1 MESTQITRRT
11 ALQTLTALGAGAAA
25 LGMTPSILKAET
37 TVGAAGAAGT
47 APSSLPASQIGFANG
62 EYVLPPLPYAADA
75 LEPYI
80 DEQTMVVHHATLH
93 QNYVNGA
100 NRTVKALAAIA
111 AGEGD
116 VAQSKALAR
125 DLAFFGS
132 GHALHT
138 LFWNNM
144 KPNGGGEPTG
154 VLAEALGRDF
164 GSLEGFFRQFT
175 GAAVGVE
182 GSGWALLSY
191 EPIAGRLIVLQVEKQ
206 QNLTFQGAIPLLGCD
221 VWEHAYF
228 LKYQARRAEYVEA
241 WKNVINWDDVAQRL
255 TAARAAAGSAV

>member
-1 MESTQITRRT
+1 MKNVDKTSNGSGMGRRE
-11 ALQTLTALGAGAAA
+11 ALKSMGVGAAA
-25 LGMTPSILKAET
+25 LGLFPAM
-37 TVGAAGAAGT
+37 AAASGREV
-47 APSSLPASQIGFANG
+47 PASMVGFRDG

-75 LEPYI
+75 LEPHI
-80 DEQTMVVHHATLH
+80 DEETMRIHHETLH
-93 QNYVNGA
+93 ANYVRGT
-100 NRTVKALAAIA
+100 NRTAGKLAEIA

-116 VAQSKALAR
+116 AAMIKALER

-144 KPNGGGEPTG
+144 KPDGGGEPDG
-154 VLAEALGRDF
+154 ELADAIKKDF
-164 GSLEGFFRQFT
+164 GGFENFMRQMT
-175 GAAVGVE
+175 AASVGVE
-182 GSGWALLSY
+182 GGGWGLLSF

-228 LKYQARRAEYVEA
+228 LKYKAARADYVEA
-241 WKNVINWDDVAQRL
+241 WKKVINWDDVASRF
-255 TAARAAAGSAV
+255 TIARAAAFTAI

>member
-1 MESTQITRRT
+1 MDTTHITRRT

-25 LGMTPSILKAET
+25 LGMTPAILKAET
-37 TVGAAGAAGT
+37 AAAASGT
-47 APSSLPASQIGFANG
+47 KSTSGSVPASQIGFANG
-62 EYVLPPLPYAADA
+62 EYVLPPLPYAANA
-75 LEPYI
+75 LEPFI

-100 NRTVKALAAIA
+100 NRTAKALAAIA

-116 VAQSKALAR
+116 LAQSKALAR

-144 KPNGGGEPTG
+144 KPQGGGEPTG
-154 VLAEALGRDF
+154 ALADAITRDF
-164 GSLEGFFRQFT
+164 GSLAGFFRQFT

-191 EPIAGRLIVLQVEKQ
+191 EPIAGRLIILQVEKQ

-255 TAARAAAGSAV
+255 AVAQAAATSAV